1 MYAALL
7 SLLRFF
13 HYQYTFSINVYSI
26 IGTYRR
32 FIQPLKKPLLAR
44 IKQGISPYACRERL
58 YTQAHKKLV
67 GLTMKFLIMQKVK
80 REVALEKWSKLLP
93 LQFKYFE
100 KLEAEG
106 TLELY
111 YHLIGQQGSML
122 IVNVESDEKL
132 SRVIGQDP
140 LFFDLERE
148 IYPLTTR
155 QTHEKQI
162 REMLGQDLG
171 M

>member
-1 MYAALL
+1 
-7 SLLRFF
+7 
-13 HYQYTFSINVYSI
+13 
-26 IGTYRR
+26 
-32 FIQPLKKPLLAR
+32 
-44 IKQGISPYACRERL
+44 
-58 YTQAHKKLV
+58 
-67 GLTMKFLIMQKVK
+67 MKFLIIQKVK
-80 REVALEKWSKLLP
+80 REVPLERWSKLLP

-100 KLEAEG
+100 KLEAAG
-106 TLELY
+106 ILESY

-122 IVNVESDEKL
+122 IVNAESDEKL
-132 SRVIGQDP
+132 SRIIGQDP
-140 LFFDLERE
+140 LFFDLDRE